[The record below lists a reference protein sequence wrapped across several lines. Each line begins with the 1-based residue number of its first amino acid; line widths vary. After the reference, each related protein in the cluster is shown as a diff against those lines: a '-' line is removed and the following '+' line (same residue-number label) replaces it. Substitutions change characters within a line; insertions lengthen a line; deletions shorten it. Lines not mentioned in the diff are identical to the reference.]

1 MKVETIEFGDD
12 RQLTII
18 DDVVPMRIISDV
30 YYVCCQLPY
39 RISNSSCREVQGIVD
54 QRLKCDIEHNNPAIE
69 HLFNENTESSKEIQ
83 KYIPKDKYCFVR
95 AYANLGIHSDVN
107 QIHTDNQS
115 ACKTLLYYP
124 NKKWEM
130 GWGGQ
135 TVFFDDRG
143 NRQKTVEVVP
153 GRIVIFDGRISHTVM
168 PMNIRSSPSYR
179 FTIAIKF
186 ELIEDHKKGRSYDQQ
201 IVRES

>member
-1 MKVETIEFGDD
+1 
-12 RQLTII
+12 
-18 DDVVPMRIISDV
+18 
-30 YYVCCQLPY
+30 
-39 RISNSSCREVQGIVD
+39 
-54 QRLKCDIEHNNPAIE
+54 
-69 HLFNENTESSKEIQ
+69 
-83 KYIPKDKYCFVR
+83 
-95 AYANLGIHSDVN
+95 
-107 QIHTDNQS
+107 
-115 ACKTLLYYP
+115 
-124 NKKWEM
+124 M

-201 IVRES
+201 IVREA